1 MINVEVSSQE
11 FHCNMECHVF
21 INHCGKDVKKTV
33 ASLVYH
39 NLSNKRLRVFLDC
52 KSLQQGQPFPLT
64 IHQAI
69 ASASIHIAIF
79 SNKYAESAWCLRELC
94 LMEESGAPI
103 IPIFCGV
110 RPRDLRQNGGVYS
123 KSLRKHR
130 LTRRV
135 DGETVEKWRAT
146 LRRIS
151 YNYGF
156 QFQGD
161 QGIVLEEIAECIMQ
175 HIEAKRRLQ
184 FSRVVSCIFCNA
196 LWILIGLLLLIFI
209 IK

>member
-11 FHCNMECHVF
+11 YHVF

-39 NLSNKRLRVFLDC
+39 TLSNKQLKVFLDY

-64 IHQAI
+64 IQQAI

-94 LMEESGAPI
+94 LMEESGASI

-110 RPRDLRQNGGVYS
+110 RPRDLRKNGGVYS
-123 KSLRKHR
+123 KSLSKHR

-156 QFQGD
+156 QFQG
-161 QGIVLEEIAECIMQ
+161 
-175 HIEAKRRLQ
+175 
-184 FSRVVSCIFCNA
+184 
-196 LWILIGLLLLIFI
+196 
-209 IK
+209 